1 MPQFRE
7 CEGKKTAVGGW
18 GWLGGWGEH
27 PHRSRGREDGKGG
40 VPEGKPGK
48 GVTLEM

>member
-18 GWLGGWGEH
+18 VGEH